1 MWCQRVNSVALRR
14 RGSCCLSASL
24 RRHLLMAFP
33 QSSSHLPYISS
44 LFFESLFPL
53 QRLSYIVSSPYPSSV
68 SLSRL
73 LGCLYSHR
81 ISSFIFSHVSPC
93 ISFYRLLALIVIVS
107 HLFLMSCLVLVSR
120 LLLSDVHTAPS
131 PSCRDWLLC
140 RVCCSFIAL
149 NFAPHFSY
157 YTSLPPNVVF
167 MLYSEFLDSN
177 ILKEMSICL
186 VLRITV
192 YCFYFYVYYYYYFL

>member
-1 MWCQRVNSVALRR
+1 MWCQRVNSAALRR

-53 QRLSYIVSSPYPSSV
+53 QRLSYIVSSPYISSV
-68 SLSRL
+68 SLSCL

-81 ISSFIFSHVSPC
+81 ISSFIFSRVSPC
-93 ISFYRLLALIVIVS
+93 ISFYRLLALIIIIS
-107 HLFLMSCLVLVSR
+107 HLLLIPCLALVSR

-131 PSCRDWLLC
+131 PSCRDLLLC

-149 NFAPHFSY
+149 HFALTHFSY
-157 YTSLPPNVVF
+157 YTSLPPNVVS
-167 MLYSEFLDSN
+167 MLYSEFLDSK

-192 YCFYFYVYYYYYFL
+192 YFFYNMTLI